1 MGHPVTT
8 RAIGRTVV
16 VGLYLVALAFAGRP
30 IWLAVLL
37 GVALALVWAA
47 PLLLAPP
54 QSRPSAASGS
64 ASPSVPGAES
74 QEFRHG

>member
-54 QSRPSAASGS
+54 RSRPSAV
-64 ASPSVPGAES
+64 SPSAPGAPGARS
-74 QEFRHG
+74 REFRHG

>member
-47 PLLLAPP
+47 PLLLAPT

-64 ASPSVPGAES
+64 ASPPVPGAES
-74 QEFRHG
+74 PEFRHG

>member
-16 VGLYLVALAFAGRP
+16 VGLYLAALAGRP

-47 PLLLAPP
+47 PVLLAPP

-64 ASPSVPGAES
+64 ASPSVPGADS

>member
-16 VGLYLVALAFAGRP
+16 VGLYLVALALAGRP

-37 GVALALVWAA
+37 GVALALVWVA

-64 ASPSVPGAES
+64 ASRSARGAES
-74 QEFRHG
+74 KDFRRG

>member
-16 VGLYLVALAFAGRP
+16 VGLYLAALALAGRP

-37 GVALALVWAA
+37 GVALTLVWAA

-54 QSRPSAASGS
+54 RSRPSAAAPS
-64 ASPSVPGAES
+64 APGAES
-74 QEFRHG
+74 REFRHG

>member
-47 PLLLAPP
+47 PLLLAPT